1 MTNRTLENIQ
11 KDAEELEQQS
21 ISLDLS
27 GHKED
32 AAEKAENALFKMETV
47 AKARNLTSDY
57 TQLVSYC
64 WNYLVIIRYPVSQ
77 EDISDLVARKAI
89 EAQKT
94 AYSLSPTLNEKANLA
109 GIYRDVCIFLDDG
122 VLDAAQTAVRL
133 SKEIVEERGLERD
146 HRLMGTCYSR
156 MGLVLMSR
164 NQDTEARNYLDR
176 SLQILCGARPEDV
189 WDHIEIV
196 RARMY
201 RALLYVTLN
210 EDELARGDL
219 DICLSD
225 MKTTYQKCKNDA
237 YYPALFLTCANLIR
251 FCELA
256 GYPEESEKSI
266 KLAVRIY
273 NDQNKNENFWV
284 NQQDIRYVQDQ
295 YTKLLANHVRELG
308 KEKMSS
314 GEWKNARDLFH
325 LEVYLRGNI
334 SQHNETPEDQEKLI
348 QSYAHLAKANR
359 NC

>member
-11 KDAEELEQQS
+11 KDAEELEQES
-21 ISLDLS
+21 ITLDLS

-64 WNYLVIIRYPVSQ
+64 WNYLVIIRYPLSQ
-77 EDISDLVARKAI
+77 EDISSLVASKAI

-94 AYSLSPTLNEKANLA
+94 AYTLSPTLNEKSNLA
-109 GIYRDVCIFLDDG
+109 GIYRDVCIFLDTG
-122 VLDAAQTAVRL
+122 VLEAAQTAVRL
-133 SKEIVEERGLERD
+133 SEEIVNERGLDRD
-146 HRLMGTCYSR
+146 YRLMGTCYSR
-156 MGLVLMSR
+156 LGLVLMSR
-164 NQDTEARNYLDR
+164 NRNTEARNYLDR
-176 SLQILCGARPEDV
+176 SLQVLCRAHPEDV

-201 RALLYVTLN
+201 RALLYVVLAQ
-210 EDELARGDL
+210 EDLARGDL
-219 DICLSD
+219 EECLD
-225 MKTTYQKCKNDA
+225 DLKATYKKCQNDA
-237 YYPALFLTCANLIR
+237 YYPALFLTCSNLIR

-256 GYPEESEKSI
+256 GFPEESEKSI
-266 KLAVRIY
+266 RLAVRIY
-273 NDQNKNENFWV
+273 NDQNGNDNFWV
-284 NQQDIRYVQDQ
+284 NEQDVRYVQDQ
-295 YTKLLANHVRELG
+295 YTKLLANHVRKLG
-308 KEKMSS
+308 KAEMSH

-334 SQHNETPEDQEKLI
+334 SERNETPEDQKKLI